1 MRKINIIILFL
12 ITVLSASAQEKRWEN
27 NFYLGQGLIL
37 DYKNGDGE
45 GGMSFVAGYGLS
57 YRFSPHWS
65 VMPGLAL
72 RAVAEGAPAEHF
84 DDGRDYDTFSFL
96 DVPLLVR
103 YHTGVSKRYF
113 TFGFGPVFSFCTGN
127 DTYYVDAD
135 PRSPLNNLKKC
146 KTFSLGL
153 QPTVSYQF
161 ARHFSVGL
169 DGYICL
175 TNLKQHHGLTS
186 GEIYIHSLTCRM
198 AFNF

>member
-1 MRKINIIILFL
+1 MRKISIIILFL
-12 ITVLSASAQEKRWEN
+12 ITVLSANAQEKRWEN

-65 VMPGLAL
+65 VMPGVAL

-84 DDGRDYDTFSFL
+84 DDGYDYDSFVFL

-103 YHTGVSKRYF
+103 FHTGVNKRYF
-113 TFGFGPVFSFCTGN
+113 TFGFGPVLSFCTGN
-127 DTYYVDAD
+127 DTYYIYAD
-135 PRSPLNNLKKC
+135 PRSPLINLKKC

-161 ARHFSVGL
+161 ARHFNVGL
-169 DGYICL
+169 DCFICL
-175 TNLKQHHGLTS
+175 TDQKLHHGMAPGS
-186 GEIYIHSLTCRM
+186 KYIHSFTDRI

>member
-12 ITVLSASAQEKRWEN
+12 ITVLSVSAQEKRWEN

-84 DDGRDYDTFSFL
+84 DDGRDYDTFAFL

-135 PRSPLNNLKKC
+135 PRSPLNHLDKC
-146 KTFSLGL
+146 KAFTLGL
-153 QPTVSYQF
+153 QPTASYQF
-161 ARHFSVGL
+161 ARHFNVGL
-169 DGYICL
+169 DCFICL
-175 TNLKQHHGLTS
+175 TDQKLHHGMAPGS
-186 GEIYIHSLTCRM
+186 KYIHSFTVRM